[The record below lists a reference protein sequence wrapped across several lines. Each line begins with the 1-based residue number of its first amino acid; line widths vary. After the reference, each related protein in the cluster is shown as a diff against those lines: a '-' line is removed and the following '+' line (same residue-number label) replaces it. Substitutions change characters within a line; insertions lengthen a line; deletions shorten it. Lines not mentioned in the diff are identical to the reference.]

1 MGLRVALQSH
11 LIIVMLKCVC
21 ELALYLQYTLLWYSV
36 LMCVNFLLLFIEQ
49 KETQNIIQNM
59 PVEERVINRQ

>member
-1 MGLRVALQSH
+1 
-11 LIIVMLKCVC
+11 MLKCVC
-21 ELALYLQYTLLWYSV
+21 ELALYLQSTLLWYSV

>member
-1 MGLRVALQSH
+1 M
-11 LIIVMLKCVC
+11 
-21 ELALYLQYTLLWYSV
+21 ALYLQAILLWYSV
-36 LMCVNFLLLFIEQ
+36 FMCVNFVLLFIEQ